1 MAETAEMAGDGKCKT
16 ICSIC
21 FEDLKP
27 IIEDLQAI
35 PICGH
40 VFHELCLQQW
50 FEYCPSTRKR
60 SCPICKQAC
69 QASKV
74 CRLYFQS
81 VGDASDA
88 ALPPKSPNLEVDPG
102 VLRVEV
108 RRLEGKVSGLIS
120 ALEQQTKD
128 REQLNEEL
136 CLSKELAEKEAALKD
151 DVLKQKASIQ
161 QLLHLKSQE
170 LDKTTL
176 EFLRLQERN
185 TALAKELAALKLVS
199 DLDLEEGEVLKLA
212 SLGNEGNTRDT
223 IDILRKSLVIRNQS
237 YKELMAKC
245 NVLGRGEARSTRKL
259 EKAKGKISKLKIR
272 VQELEASIEAK
283 DNEVLRSLKQKK
295 RKSDV
300 TNQSEATCY
309 TASAVGKSS
318 PEDQAAPSPVP
329 LPDSSLFGKLTKSDA
344 FLAKEGFRTMRNV
357 GANNNDGPSSITSK
371 QVDTFIFIKED
382 ASELPL
388 SGANNG
394 VLKNEVSRS
403 ENSSIFNQEAA
414 APKAS
419 NIPIEISGSKT
430 NSAPNKVDIVTIDDD
445 VPITNDHN
453 LGQPVLNIRKE
464 TPLQLPLGR
473 PGEICFSGGLLGPD
487 GTTRYLG
494 KWCKRGQSEALKAV
508 RSSSISNGGLIAV
521 GSDGRGGRIKALR
534 SSIQTSVDGKET
546 PMKRC
551 KSESKT
557 TISQSKKGL
566 QIEHFFAKMSH

>member
-1 MAETAEMAGDGKCKT
+1 MAETAGDARSKT

-27 IIEDLQAI
+27 IVEDLQAI

-69 QASKV
+69 QANKV

-81 VGDASDA
+81 IGDVSDA
-88 ALPPKSPNLEVDPG
+88 AAPPKSPRLEADPD
-102 VLRVEV
+102 VLRAEV
-108 RRLEGKVSGLIS
+108 RRLEAKASGLVS
-120 ALEQQTKD
+120 ALEHRTKD
-128 REQLNEEL
+128 FEQLNEEL
-136 CLSKELAEKEAALKD
+136 CISKELAKREAALKD
-151 DVLKQKASIQ
+151 NVLKQKASIQ
-161 QLLHLKSQE
+161 RLLHLKSEE

-176 EFLRLQERN
+176 ECLRLQERN
-185 TALAKELAALKLVS
+185 LALAKELAALKLVS

-259 EKAKGKISKLKIR
+259 EKAKEKISKLKIR

-283 DNEVLRSLKQKK
+283 ENEVLRSLKQKK
-295 RKSDV
+295 HKSDA
-300 TNQSEATCY
+300 TGQSEPTYY
-309 TASAVGKSS
+309 TTSAVGKLS
-318 PEDQAAPSPVP
+318 PEDHSASPPAP
-329 LPDSSLFGKLTKSDA
+329 LLDSNLFGKVTKSDA
-344 FLAKEGFRTMRNV
+344 SLANEGFRTVRNL
-357 GANNNDGPSSITSK
+357 GANNNGLSSITSS
-371 QVDTFIFIKED
+371 QADTSIYINKD

-388 SGANNG
+388 SGANN
-394 VLKNEVSRS
+394 VVHNNEVSKS
-403 ENSSIFNQEAA
+403 ENSSYFNEEAVA
-414 APKAS
+414 LKAS
-419 NIPIEISGSKT
+419 NIPIEISSSKT
-430 NSAPNKVDIVTIDDD
+430 NGATNKVDIVTIEDD
-445 VPITNDHN
+445 VAIMKDHN
-453 LGQPVLNIRKE
+453 SGQPVLNIRKE
-464 TPLQLPLGR
+464 TTPQLPLGR

-487 GTTRYLG
+487 GATRYLG
-494 KWCKRGQSEALKAV
+494 KWCKRGHSETLKAMQ
-508 RSSSISNGGLIAV
+508 SSSINNGRLIAV

-557 TISQSKKGL
+557 NLSQSKNCL
-566 QIEHFFAKMSH
+566 QIEHFFAKMSR

>member
-1 MAETAEMAGDGKCKT
+1 MAEMAGDGKSKT

-69 QASKV
+69 QANKV

-120 ALEQQTKD
+120 ALENQTRD
-128 REQLNEEL
+128 LDQLNEEL
-136 CLSKELAEKEAALKD
+136 CLSKELAKKEAALKD

-176 EFLRLQERN
+176 ECLRLQERN
-185 TALAKELAALKLVS
+185 MALAKELAALKLVS

-245 NVLGRGEARSTRKL
+245 NILGRGEARSTRKL

-295 RKSDV
+295 QKSDV

-309 TASAVGKSS
+309 TTSAVGKFS
-318 PEDQAAPSPVP
+318 PEDESAPPPVP
-329 LPDSSLFGKLTKSDA
+329 LPDSNLFGKLTKSDA
-344 FLAKEGFRTMRNV
+344 FLEKEGFRTMRNV
-357 GANNNDGPSSITSK
+357 GANKNNGPSAVTSR
-371 QVDTFIFIKED
+371 QVDSFIFIKED

-388 SGANNG
+388 PGAKNF
-394 VLKNEVSRS
+394 VLKNEVSKS
-403 ENSSIFNQEAA
+403 EIFSNFNQEAVV
-414 APKAS
+414 PQAS
-419 NIPIEISGSKT
+419 NMPIEISGSKT
-430 NSAPNKVDIVTIDDD
+430 NSAPRKVGIVTIEDD
-445 VPITNDHN
+445 VAIMNNN

-464 TPLQLPLGR
+464 TPPQLPLGR

-494 KWCKRGQSEALKAV
+494 KWCKRGHSETLKAAQ
-508 RSSSISNGGLIAV
+508 SLSINNGGLIAV

-534 SSIQTSVDGKET
+534 SSVQTSVDGKET

-557 TISQSKKGL
+557 NISQSKKCL

>member
-1 MAETAEMAGDGKCKT
+1 MAEMAAAGGDARSTT

-27 IIEDLQAI
+27 IVEDLQAI

-69 QASKV
+69 QANKV

-88 ALPPKSPNLEVDPG
+88 AAPPPPPPASRGLEVDPE

-108 RRLEGKVSGLIS
+108 RRLEAKASGLVS
-120 ALEQQTKD
+120 AMEHQAKD
-128 REQLNEEL
+128 LAQLNEEL
-136 CLSKELAEKEAALKD
+136 CLSKELAKREAALKD

-161 QLLHLKSQE
+161 RLLHLKSEE

-176 EFLRLQERN
+176 ECLRLQERN
-185 TALAKELAALKLVS
+185 MALAKELAALKLVS

-259 EKAKGKISKLKIR
+259 EKAKEKISKLKIR

-283 DNEVLRSLKQKK
+283 DNEVLRSLKQK
-295 RKSDV
+295 RHKSDA
-300 TNQSEATCY
+300 TNQIEATCY
-309 TASAVGKSS
+309 TTSAVGKSS
-318 PEDQAAPSPVP
+318 PEDQSAPAPVP
-329 LPDSSLFGKLTKSDA
+329 LPDSNLFGKVSKSDA
-344 FLAKEGFRTMRNV
+344 SLAKEGFRTVRNV
-357 GANNNDGPSSITSK
+357 GANNNGPSSITSR
-371 QVDTFIFIKED
+371 QVDAFIFINED
-382 ASELPL
+382 ASELPQP
-388 SGANNG
+388 GANN
-394 VLKNEVSRS
+394 VINKNEVFKS
-403 ENSSIFNQEAA
+403 ENSSYFNQEVV

-419 NIPIEISGSKT
+419 NIPTDSGSH
-430 NSAPNKVDIVTIDDD
+430 KVDIVTIDDD
-445 VPITNDHN
+445 VAIMNDHN

-464 TPLQLPLGR
+464 TSPQLPLGR
-473 PGEICFSGGLLGPD
+473 PGGICFSGGLLAPD

-494 KWCKRGQSEALKAV
+494 KWCKRGQSETLKAV
-508 RSSSISNGGLIAV
+508 QSSSISNGGLIAV

-534 SSIQTSVDGKET
+534 SSMQTSVDGKEM

-557 TISQSKKGL
+557 NISQSKPCL
-566 QIEHFFAKMSH
+566 QIEHFFAKTSH

>member
-1 MAETAEMAGDGKCKT
+1 MAEMAGDAARSSKT

-27 IIEDLQAI
+27 IVEDLQAI

-50 FEYCPSTRKR
+50 FEYCPATRKR

-69 QASKV
+69 QANKV

-88 ALPPKSPNLEVDPG
+88 APPPRSPGLEVDPEA
-102 VLRVEV
+102 LRAEV
-108 RRLEGKVSGLIS
+108 RRLEAKASGLVS
-120 ALEQQTKD
+120 ALEHRNKD
-128 REQLNEEL
+128 LEQLNEEL
-136 CLSKELAEKEAALKD
+136 CISRELAKKEAALKD

-161 QLLHLKSQE
+161 QLLHLKSKE

-176 EFLRLQERN
+176 ECLRLQERN
-185 TALAKELAALKLVS
+185 MALAKELAALKLVS

-212 SLGNEGNTRDT
+212 SLGNEGNARDT
-223 IDILRKSLVIRNQS
+223 IDILRKSLIIRNQS

-259 EKAKGKISKLKIR
+259 EKAKEKISKLKIR

-283 DNEVLRSLKQKK
+283 DNEVLRSLKRKK
-295 RKSDV
+295 HKSDA

-309 TASAVGKSS
+309 TTSAVGKLS
-318 PEDQAAPSPVP
+318 PQDHLAPPPVP
-329 LPDSSLFGKLTKSDA
+329 LPDSNLFGTVTKSDA
-344 FLAKEGFRTMRNV
+344 SLANEGFKTMRNS
-357 GANNNDGPSSITSK
+357 GANNDGLSSITSR
-371 QVDTFIFIKED
+371 QVDTFIFINED
-382 ASELPL
+382 ASELPPP
-388 SGANNG
+388 GANN
-394 VLKNEVSRS
+394 VVHNNEVSKS
-403 ENSSIFNQEAA
+403 ENSSYFNQEAVV
-414 APKAS
+414 PKAS

-430 NSAPNKVDIVTIDDD
+430 NSASNKVDIVTIDDD
-445 VPITNDHN
+445 VAIMNDHN
-453 LGQPVLNIRKE
+453 SGQPVLNIRKE
-464 TPLQLPLGR
+464 TTPQLPLGR

-494 KWCKRGQSEALKAV
+494 KWCKRGQSETLKAMQ
-508 RSSSISNGGLIAV
+508 SSSISNGGLIAV
-521 GSDGRGGRIKALR
+521 GSDGRGGRVKALR
-534 SSIQTSVDGKET
+534 SSTQTSVDGKENR
-546 PMKRC
+546 MKRC

-557 TISQSKKGL
+557 NLSQSKNCL

>member
-1 MAETAEMAGDGKCKT
+1 MAGDGKSKT

-69 QASKV
+69 QANKV

-81 VGDASDA
+81 VGDVSDA

-128 REQLNEEL
+128 LDQLNEEL
-136 CLSKELAEKEAALKD
+136 CLSKELSKKEAALKD

-176 EFLRLQERN
+176 ECLRLQERN
-185 TALAKELAALKLVS
+185 MALAKELAALKLVS

-259 EKAKGKISKLKIR
+259 EKARGKISKLKIR
-272 VQELEASIEAK
+272 IQELEASIEAT

-295 RKSDV
+295 QTPDV
-300 TNQSEATCY
+300 TNQSGATCY
-309 TASAVGKSS
+309 TTSAVGKSS
-318 PEDQAAPSPVP
+318 PEDESAPPPEQS
-329 LPDSSLFGKLTKSDA
+329 PDSNLFGKLTESDA
-344 FLAKEGFRTMRNV
+344 FLEKEGFRTKRNV
-357 GANNNDGPSSITSK
+357 GANNNNGSSSITSR
-371 QVDTFIFIKED
+371 QVDSFIFIKED

-388 SGANNG
+388 PGAKN
-394 VLKNEVSRS
+394 VALKKEVSKS
-403 ENSSIFNQEAA
+403 ENSSNFNQEAV

-419 NIPIEISGSKT
+419 NIPVEISASKT
-430 NSAPNKVDIVTIDDD
+430 N
-445 VPITNDHN
+445 TNAEY
-453 LGQPVLNIRKE
+453 QKE
-464 TPLQLPLGR
+464 TPPQLPLGR

-494 KWCKRGQSEALKAV
+494 KWCKRGHSGTLKAAQG
-508 RSSSISNGGLIAV
+508 SSINNGGLIAV

-534 SSIQTSVDGKET
+534 SSIQTSLDGKET

-557 TISQSKKGL
+557 NISHSKKCS